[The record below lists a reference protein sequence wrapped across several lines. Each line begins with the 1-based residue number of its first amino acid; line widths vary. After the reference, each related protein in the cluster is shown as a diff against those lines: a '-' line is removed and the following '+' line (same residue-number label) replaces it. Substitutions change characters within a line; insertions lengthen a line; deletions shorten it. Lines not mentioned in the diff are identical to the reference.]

1 MTRIRTALIVLATLP
16 AFASAQANLDEYLKI
31 RKQYGITQ
39 AAASVALDT
48 FVGDRVVEV
57 QGIISGSITAGD
69 VTTIILVNPE
79 GRDLYLSSKK
89 IADWM
94 MVSNVAARLIVK
106 ASRSAEYS
114 QMDAQIVAAW
124 PESDV
129 AQYEAKIRAA
139 AEAKKAAEDRRRATQ
154 ATNSRAGKG
163 RPAPLPGTIPPAGG
177 IGQLGDN
184 PAFSKETEAMVPKY
198 AAYIKSVNK
207 KLPDDDANQIARAI
221 VGYGVRYGVDPRLV
235 MALVQAESDFRP
247 STTSHKGAM
256 GLGQIMPDEKER
268 FGLSDAYST
277 DQNLY
282 ATVRLL
288 REDIEKYSKTHGETW
303 NALILSLAA
312 YNAGHGAVKKFGY
325 QVPPYKETQGYVRK
339 VIANYKAFCGI
350 TD

>member
-1 MTRIRTALIVLATLP
+1 MTRIRTALLVLVATP
-16 AFASAQANLDEYLKI
+16 AFASAQASLDEYLKV

-57 QGIISGSITAGD
+57 QGVISGSITAGD

-139 AEAKKAAEDRRRATQ
+139 AEACGQGPPCALARHNSSGWRHRSTRRQ
-154 ATNSRAGKG
+154 SRV
-163 RPAPLPGTIPPAGG
+163 
-177 IGQLGDN
+177 
-184 PAFSKETEAMVPKY
+184 F
-198 AAYIKSVNK
+198 
-207 KLPDDDANQIARAI
+207 
-221 VGYGVRYGVDPRLV
+221 
-235 MALVQAESDFRP
+235 
-247 STTSHKGAM
+247 
-256 GLGQIMPDEKER
+256 
-268 FGLSDAYST
+268 
-277 DQNLY
+277 
-282 ATVRLL
+282 
-288 REDIEKYSKTHGETW
+288 
-303 NALILSLAA
+303 
-312 YNAGHGAVKKFGY
+312 
-325 QVPPYKETQGYVRK
+325 
-339 VIANYKAFCGI
+339 
-350 TD
+350 